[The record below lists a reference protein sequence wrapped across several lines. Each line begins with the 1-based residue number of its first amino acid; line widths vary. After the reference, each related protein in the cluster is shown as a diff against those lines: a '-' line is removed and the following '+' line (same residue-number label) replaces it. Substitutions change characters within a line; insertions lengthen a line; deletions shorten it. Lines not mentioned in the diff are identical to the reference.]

1 MSVTVTEPPQTPAAK
16 PAIEK
21 QTTVGNYFVS
31 NYPPF
36 SFWKPE
42 NVGEIFAAIDR
53 PPRPGNPLGIYMH
66 IPFCRKRCHFCYF
79 KVYTDKDSAAI
90 RSYIDATLKE
100 MSLYASRP
108 FIGGR
113 KPTFVYFGGGT
124 PSYLSVDQL
133 KHLTDGMKSMLP
145 WDQVEEVTFEC
156 EPGTLTEHKLS
167 AIREL
172 GVTRLSLGVENFDDH
187 ILEINGRA
195 HHSKEIARAYA
206 YARSIGFP
214 QINIDLIAG
223 MVEETEENWR
233 ENIRKTIEFS
243 PDSVTIYEMEIPF
256 NTTIYKQ
263 MKAEGKLVAPVADW
277 DTKRRWVDYAFN
289 ELAKAGYTVASAY
302 TAVKDKS
309 KTKFIYRDRLWAGA
323 DLLSLGV
330 ASFGH
335 INGTHYQNHH
345 EFDPY
350 LTKVQA
356 GEFPIYRAL
365 TPTTD
370 EKLIRE
376 FILQLKLGSIRASY
390 FNEKFGTDV
399 LKRFA
404 QPLQTLQDWGFLTIE
419 GDNINLNREGLL
431 QVDRLLHEFF
441 LPEHKNA
448 RYA

>member
-1 MSVTVTEPPQTPAAK
+1 MSTVVAPAPQNKAPT
-16 PAIEK
+16 IEK

-42 NVGEIFAAIDR
+42 LISDFERAIEQ
-53 PPRPGNPLGIYMH
+53 PPRPGNPLGVYMH

-90 RSYIDATLKE
+90 RNYIETALHE
-100 MSLYASRP
+100 MSLYASKP
-108 FIGGR
+108 FVGGR
-113 KPTFVYFGGGT
+113 NANFVYFGGGT

-133 KHLTDGMKSMLP
+133 KQLTDGMKRLIP
-145 WDQVEEVTFEC
+145 WDGVEEVTFEC
-156 EPGTLTEHKLS
+156 EPGTLTDHKLA

-172 GVTRLSLGVENFDDH
+172 GVTRLSLGVENFNDH

-195 HHSKEIARAYA
+195 HHTKEIERAYRF
-206 YARSIGFP
+206 AREIGFP
-214 QINIDLIAG
+214 QVNIDLIAG
-223 MVEETEENWR
+223 MLEETEENWK
-233 ENIRKTIEFS
+233 ETVRKTIEHS
-243 PDSVTIYEMEIPF
+243 PDSVTIYQMEIPF
-256 NTTIYKQ
+256 NTTIYRQ

-277 DTKRRWVDYAFN
+277 DTKRRWVDYAFA
-289 ELAKAGYTVASAY
+289 ELEKAGYTVGSAY

-309 KTKFIYRDRLWAGA
+309 KTRFVYRDRLWAGA

-345 EFDPY
+345 DFDPY
-350 LTKVQA
+350 VERVSK
-356 GEFPIYRAL
+356 GEFPVFRAL
-365 TPTTD
+365 TPTD
-370 EKLIRE
+370 EERLIRE
-376 FILQLKLGSIRASY
+376 FVLQMKLGEVSAHY
-390 FNEKFGTDV
+390 FNQKFNTNV
-399 LKRFA
+399 LKRFET
-404 QPLQTLQDWGFLTIE
+404 PLQTLKDWGFLTVD
-419 GDNINLNREGLL
+419 GDSIKLNREGLL